1 MKTSNISAGRQF
13 TCLENH
19 HQFKVI
25 EMMQNF
31 SSCAPQVLI
40 LYFMKHLDIE
50 IKLNVEITI
59 NIDDHDPT
67 PHDTDFVRLLL

>member
-1 MKTSNISAGRQF
+1 
-13 TCLENH
+13 
-19 HQFKVI
+19 
-25 EMMQNF
+25 MMQNF